1 MTFETYY
8 NENFQRFVDYLAR
21 LLKGDVE
28 EAEDRVQNIFLGIVS
43 TPGKWEQLSVRP
55 FDPDRYMTRAVINQ
69 AAQYIRDRRVNLP
82 LYDNCIAGGKTP
94 LEILLEDDE
103 HQILREFVN
112 KLELLERNII
122 VLRFYAG
129 QNFRRMAAYLG
140 IPLSTCKYHYDKAI
154 KLLQEFFDEEKV

>member
-21 LLKGDVE
+21 LLKGEVE
-28 EAEDRVQNIFLGIVS
+28 EAEDRVQNIFLGIMS
-43 TPGKWEQLSVRP
+43 KPGKWEQLSVRP

-69 AAQYIRDRRVNLP
+69 AAQYIRDKRMSLP
-82 LYDNCIAGGKTP
+82 LYDDYLVTKKTP

-103 HQILREFVN
+103 HQLLRGFVS
-112 KLELLERNII
+112 KLEPLERNIV

-154 KLLQEFFDEEKV
+154 KTLQEFFDEEKV